1 MEDRTREIINEV
13 EEILDKIRPYINGE
27 GGDLEFLG
35 YKDGIVYL
43 QMLGACAD
51 CGYIDNTLNDGIEE
65 MLKEEIPEIIRVVNV
80 EDPNSPMLDG
90 VEK

>member
-1 MEDRTREIINEV
+1 MENRTKEIIDEI
-13 EEILDKIRPYINGE
+13 EQILDKIRPYINGE

-51 CGYIDNTLNDGIEE
+51 CGYIDSTLNDGIEE

>member
-80 EDPNSPMLDG
+80 ADPNSPMLDG

>member
-1 MEDRTREIINEV
+1 MENRVKEIIDEI
-13 EEILDKIRPYINGE
+13 EQILDKIRPYINGE

-51 CGYIDNTLNDGIEE
+51 CGYIDSTLNDGIEE